1 MATCKAVIQEGP
13 RKGQA
18 CQFPPSN
25 SAYCGRHDR
34 NRIYDEGLQAG
45 KHWCRFFFRGCD
57 TELNAEEVSKKEVS
71 CKGCR
76 ERLTKKKHSCN
87 HVGCLFKVAEPGFCK
102 KHVRDQYKKEEEEK
116 GIIYCDIAR
125 GCFTICTDGKKSC
138 EECLTKTRIVDN
150 TRYMKRKELTQQLQ
164 ATTHTTKRVCTQCGK
179 DYESF
184 KTRYGKES
192 VKCARC
198 NTAQATQDEKRK
210 DRIRN
215 FKEEKCRNIPQYYKD
230 YVKGSTKRGY
240 EMNLDFDTFSGLV
253 SAECHYCGHKT
264 EGEVNGID
272 RVDNSRGY
280 SVENC
285 VTACW
290 KCNRIKH
297 IYHKDFFIEKCIL
310 ISKMEHAPLEFFNR
324 WSEYYN
330 NTSYRSFNI
339 YKKDSEKRKLT
350 VDLTESEWA
359 NIIRSPCYLC
369 GYKSTKANGIDR
381 VDNTI
386 RAYTLSNSRACCRS
400 CNTMKG
406 EIELDD
412 LIQHCSLVA
421 NRITPQETVV
431 EEEPASERK
440 HWKAVGLY
448 YAIISDSAA
457 DFLDLYSSVYSSGE
471 FNELSR
477 LIKESTKEQGVKTLK
492 TLLQTLRKR
501 RQRSEPRSKNELVSA

>member
-1 MATCKAVIQEGP
+1 MQL
-13 RKGQA
+13 
-18 CQFPPSN
+18 S
-25 SAYCGRHDR
+25 
-34 NRIYDEGLQAG
+34 
-45 KHWCRFFFRGCD
+45 
-57 TELNAEEVSKKEVS
+57 AEEISKKEVS
-71 CKGCR
+71 CRGCR
-76 ERLTKKKHSCN
+76 ERLTKKKHSCD
-87 HVGCLFKVAEPGFCK
+87 HTGCPFKVAEPGFCK
-102 KHVRDQYKKEEEEK
+102 KHIRDRYKKEEEEK
-116 GIIYCDIAR
+116 GILYCDIAR

-138 EECLTKTRIVDN
+138 EECLIKTRIIDN

-164 ATTHTTKRVCTQCGK
+164 TTTHTTKRVCTQCGK

-192 VKCARC
+192 VNCTGC
-198 NTAQATQDEKRK
+198 NTAQARQDEKRK

-253 SAECHYCGHKT
+253 SAQCHYCGHKK

-272 RVDNSRGY
+272 RVDNAKGY

-297 IYHKDFFIEKCIL
+297 IYHKDFFIEKCKI
-310 ISKMEHAPLEFFNR
+310 ISKRSIASPSFFKT
-324 WSEYYN
+324 WKQYY
-330 NTSYRSFNI
+330 YRSC
-339 YKKDSEKRKLT
+339 YKQYSSYIKEAQKRNLT
-350 VDLTESEWA
+350 VEITEAEWTH
-359 NIIRSPCYLC
+359 ITRSACYIC
-369 GYKSTKANGIDR
+369 GYQHAKGIGIDR

-386 RAYTLSNSRACCRS
+386 RAYTLSNSRACCGS
-400 CNTMKG
+400 CNSMKG
-406 EIELDD
+406 EIELND

-431 EEEPASERK
+431 EEGPAPERK

-457 DFLDLYSSVYSSGE
+457 DFLDLYSSVYSSDE

-477 LIKESTKEQGVKTLK
+477 IIKESTKEQGVKTLK

-501 RQRSEPRSKNELVSA
+501 KQRSESRSKNDQVSAYL